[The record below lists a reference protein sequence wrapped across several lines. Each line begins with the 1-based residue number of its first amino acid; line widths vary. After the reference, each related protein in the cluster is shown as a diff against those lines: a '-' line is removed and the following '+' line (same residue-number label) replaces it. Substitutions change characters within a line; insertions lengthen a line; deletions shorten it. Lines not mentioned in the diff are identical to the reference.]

1 MRRLFAIVTATLLV
15 VVLAACGAA
24 QSGTQTGS
32 TSGTQ
37 TGGITVRDPWV
48 RAAMMS
54 GDQPGAM
61 GNMQGGMQATPMA
74 GMGDSHNQ
82 GSEHGN
88 MQGGMQATPMA
99 GMGDSHSHGSE
110 YGSMAVSAAYMV
122 LVNNGP
128 ADAIVKAESDVAKSV
143 ELHNVIMENNVMQMR
158 QVEAIEVP
166 ANGQVELKPGGYHV
180 MLIGLNRDLKE
191 GEEVLIK
198 LTTRS
203 GQTIEVKAPV
213 RKP

>member
-1 MRRLFAIVTATLLV
+1 MRRLFVLLAVAMMV
-15 VVLAACGAA
+15 VGLAGCGAS
-24 QSGTQTGS
+24 Q
-32 TSGTQ
+32 SGTQ

-48 RAAMMS
+48 RAAMMNMA
-54 GDQPGAM
+54 GDQSGAM
-61 GNMQGGMQATPMA
+61 GNMQQGNMQSTPMA
-74 GMGDSHNQ
+74 GMQ
-82 GSEHGN
+82 GHGN
-88 MQGGMQATPMA
+88 MA
-99 GMGDSHSHGSE
+99 GS
-110 YGSMAVSAAYMV
+110 AVSAAYMV
-122 LVNNGP
+122 LVNNSTT
-128 ADAIVKAESDVAKSV
+128 ADAIVKADSDVAKSV

-166 ANGQVELKPGGYHV
+166 ANGQVELKPGSYHV

-203 GQTIEVKAPV
+203 GKTIEVKAPV

>member
-1 MRRLFAIVTATLLV
+1 MRRVLVLMTAV
-15 VVLAACGAA
+15 MVILALAGCGANQA
-24 QSGTQTGS
+24 
-32 TSGTQ
+32 TQ

-48 RAAMMS
+48 RAAMMNMA
-54 GDQPGAM
+54 GDQSGAM
-61 GNMQGGMQATPMA
+61 GNMGQSTPMA
-74 GMGDSHNQ
+74 GMS
-82 GSEHGN
+82 
-88 MQGGMQATPMA
+88 
-99 GMGDSHSHGSE
+99 DSHSHGQSHGG
-110 YGSMAVSAAYMV
+110 YDGAVSAAYMV
-122 LVNNGP
+122 LVNNGA

-166 ANGQVELKPGGYHV
+166 ANGQVELKPGSFHV

-191 GEEVLIK
+191 GDEVLIK

-203 GQTIEVKAPV
+203 GKTIEVKAPV

>member
-1 MRRLFAIVTATLLV
+1 
-15 VVLAACGAA
+15 
-24 QSGTQTGS
+24 
-32 TSGTQ
+32 
-37 TGGITVRDPWV
+37 
-48 RAAMMS
+48 MMS

>member
-1 MRRLFAIVTATLLV
+1 MRRLLVLLALAMMV
-15 VVLAACGAA
+15 VGLAGCGAS
-24 QSGTQTGS
+24 QSGV
-32 TSGTQ
+32 Q

-48 RAAMMS
+48 RAAMMNMA
-54 GDQPGAM
+54 GDQSGAM
-61 GNMQGGMQATPMA
+61 GNMQ
-74 GMGDSHNQ
+74 S
-82 GSEHGN
+82 
-88 MQGGMQATPMA
+88 TPMA

-110 YGSMAVSAAYMV
+110 YGNMAVSAAYMV
-122 LVNNGP
+122 LVNNG
-128 ADAIVKAESDVAKSV
+128 ATDAIVKAESDVAKSV

-166 ANGQVELKPGGYHV
+166 ANGQVELKPGSYHV

>member
-1 MRRLFAIVTATLLV
+1 MRRLFALLAVTMMV
-15 VVLAACGAA
+15 VGLAGCGAS
-24 QSGTQTGS
+24 Q
-32 TSGTQ
+32 SGTQ

-48 RAAMMS
+48 RAAMMNMA
-54 GDQPGAM
+54 GDQSGAM
-61 GNMQGGMQATPMA
+61 GNMQQSTPMA
-74 GMGDSHNQ
+74 GMG
-82 GSEHGN
+82 
-88 MQGGMQATPMA
+88 GG
-99 GMGDSHSHGSE
+99 HSHGSE
-110 YGSMAVSAAYMV
+110 YGNTAVSAAYMV
-122 LVNNGP
+122 LVNNGA

-166 ANGQVELKPGGYHV
+166 ANGQVELKPGGFHV

-191 GEEVLIK
+191 GDEVVIK

-203 GQTIEVKAPV
+203 GKTIEVKAPV

>member
-1 MRRLFAIVTATLLV
+1 MRRIAIFITAAFV
-15 VVLAACGAA
+15 ALALAGCGAN
-24 QSGTQTGS
+24 QT
-32 TSGTQ
+32 TQ

-48 RAAMMS
+48 RAAMMNVA
-54 GDQPGAM
+54 GDQSGAM
-61 GNMQGGMQATPMA
+61 GNMGQSTPMA
-74 GMGDSHNQ
+74 GMSD
-82 GSEHGN
+82 HG
-88 MQGGMQATPMA
+88 
-99 GMGDSHSHGSE
+99 HGSE
-110 YGSMAVSAAYMV
+110 SSAVSAAYMV
-122 LVNNGP
+122 LVNNGA

-166 ANGQVELKPGGYHV
+166 ANGQVELKPGSFHV

-191 GEEVLIK
+191 GDEVTIT

-203 GQTIEVKAPV
+203 GKTIEVKAPV

>member
-1 MRRLFAIVTATLLV
+1 MRRLFVLLAMAMMV
-15 VVLAACGAA
+15 VGLAGCGAS
-24 QSGTQTGS
+24 Q
-32 TSGTQ
+32 SGTQ

-48 RAAMMS
+48 RAAMMNMA
-54 GDQPGAM
+54 GDQSGAM
-61 GNMQGGMQATPMA
+61 GNMQQGNMQSTPMA
-74 GMGDSHNQ
+74 GMQ
-82 GSEHGN
+82 GHGN
-88 MQGGMQATPMA
+88 MA
-99 GMGDSHSHGSE
+99 GS
-110 YGSMAVSAAYMV
+110 AVSAAYMV
-122 LVNNGP
+122 VVNNSNT
-128 ADAIVKAESDVAKSV
+128 ADAIVKADSDVAKSV

-166 ANGQVELKPGGYHV
+166 ANGQVELKPGSYHV

-203 GQTIEVKAPV
+203 GKTIEVKAPV